1 MHHRLASASQ
11 PAGGVATTLFI
22 RLQPVARHH
31 RPCFAAMQAS
41 PHVVCLQSM
50 TWYVYGSVCVAQCRR
65 GHWRGMGIVFVC
77 VGACYAGPGKYP
89 CGAPVGGGCPW
100 GMGSCPQHHNGLVT
114 SLAGTGGYQQL
125 PAHSAVGCWARCPG
139 QVWDV
144 LLCKPPGGPPGHHP
158 AHPGRDVGPH
168 KHETALL
175 RHAPGLNAGPAAL
188 H

>member
-77 VGACYAGPGKYP
+77 VGACYARPGKYP

-100 GMGSCPQHHNGLVT
+100 GMGSCPQHHNGLGRKVGRDWWVPAAACT
-114 SLAGTGGYQQL
+114 FSCGLLGQVPRAG
-125 PAHSAVGCWARCPG
+125 VGCVVVQAARGTSWASSCTP
-139 QVWDV
+139 W
-144 LLCKPPGGPPGHHP
+144 P
-158 AHPGRDVGPH
+158 
-168 KHETALL
+168 
-175 RHAPGLNAGPAAL
+175 
-188 H
+188 